1 MRFIDANVFLY
12 AAIKPKGTVS
22 KKILERKEKAKRILL
37 RIENGEEVATT
48 VVHLSEVA
56 NILEAKT
63 NLTTALMFIESLL
76 LAENVRVLPVSH
88 EDYLKALLIAKEK
101 NISVNDALTYL
112 KMKELDIKELYTFD
126 DHFKNLDVAI
136 LTSSSP

>member
-12 AAIKPKGTVS
+12 AAIKPKGTVD

-37 RIENGEEVATT
+37 RIENGEEAVTT

-63 NLTTALMFIESLL
+63 NLTIALMFIESLL
-76 LAENVRVLPVSH
+76 LAENVMILPVSH
-88 EDYLKALLIAKEK
+88 EDYLKALLVAKEK
-101 NISVNDALTYL
+101 NVSVNDALAYL
-112 KMKELDIKELYTFD
+112 KMRKLDIKEIYTFD
-126 DHFKNLDVAI
+126 NHFKNLDVVI
-136 LTSSSP
+136 VKD